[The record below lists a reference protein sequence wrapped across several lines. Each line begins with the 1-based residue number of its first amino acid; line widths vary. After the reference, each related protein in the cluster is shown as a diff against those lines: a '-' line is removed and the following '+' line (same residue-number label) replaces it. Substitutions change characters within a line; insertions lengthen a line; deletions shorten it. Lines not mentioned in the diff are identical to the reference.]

1 MADFFQNKGIYK
13 KTKAYYAA
21 STGNTT
27 PASPSM
33 SIYPPAGNVWVL
45 HGFYISNNTYDN
57 DDSAPT
63 VNVCMYR
70 AAENSTSPTS
80 GTDWVANSADPVPFI
95 TGMTLGVANTV
106 NLATKES
113 PLVLNNHTN
122 RTLERA
128 MNANT
133 ATFFQN
139 CDSSYIIRGMG
150 VYVTGGYSGSS
161 SSYIT
166 CTIVYEEYK

>member
-13 KTKAYYAA
+13 KTKAYYVT

-57 DDSAPT
+57 NDSAPT

-70 AAENSTSPTS
+70 AAENSTSSTS
-80 GTDWVANSADPVPFI
+80 GTDWAAQSADPVPFI
-95 TGMTLGVANTV
+95 KGMTLGVANTV

-113 PLVLNNHTN
+113 PIVLNNHTN

-133 ATFFQN
+133 GITNTDA
-139 CDSSYIIRGMG
+139 SYIIRGMG

-161 SSYIT
+161 SAYIT
-166 CTIVYEEYK
+166 STIVFEEYK